1 MLSND
6 ARLALETATETYS
19 QQIDEAGRYLT
30 SRGITKD
37 AAAKHRL
44 GFVSHPMIGHEDMI
58 GRLSIPYVTPSGVV
72 EMRFRS
78 IDPNTNPKY
87 LSRVGAKSHMYNVN
101 AFNETSDYIAICEG
115 EMDAIMA
122 STICG
127 IPAVGV
133 PGAQTWQASYRR
145 AFQDYRKVFIL
156 ADGDTA
162 GQELAKKIAQAIDV
176 AIVVSMPEGKD
187 VNDIVMAEGPEGLRE
202 RIGL

>member
-30 SRGITKD
+30 SRGITKE
-37 AAAKHRL
+37 AAHKHRL
-44 GFVSHPMIGHEDMI
+44 GFVASPMIGHEDMV
-58 GRLSIPYVTPSGVV
+58 GRLSIPYVTPAGVV
-72 EMRFRS
+72 EMRFRA

-87 LSRVGAKSHMYNVN
+87 LSRVGSKTHMYNVK
-101 AFNETSDYIAICEG
+101 AFNERSEFIAICEG
-115 EMDAIMA
+115 EMDAIVA
-122 STICG
+122 SSICG

-133 PGAQTWQASYRR
+133 PGAQTWQPSYRR

-156 ADGDTA
+156 ADGDAA
-162 GQELAKKIAQAIDV
+162 GQELAKKIVQAIDV
-176 AIVVSMPEGKD
+176 AVVVTMPEGKD
-187 VNDIVMAEGPEGLRE
+187 VNDIVMEEGPDGLRE

>member
-6 ARLALETATETYS
+6 ARLALETATETYAN
-19 QQIDEAGRYLT
+19 QIDEAGRYLT
-30 SRGITKD
+30 SRGITKE
-37 AAAKHRL
+37 AAQKHRL
-44 GFVSHPMIGHEDMI
+44 GFVSHPMIGHEEMV
-58 GRLSIPYVTPSGVV
+58 GRLSIPYVTPAGVV

-87 LSRVGAKSHMYNVN
+87 LSRVGSKSHMYNVGALN
-101 AFNETSDYIAICEG
+101 ERSAFIAICEG
-115 EMDAIMA
+115 EMDAIVA

-133 PGAQTWQASYRR
+133 PGAQTWQSSYRR

-156 ADGDTA
+156 ADGDAA

-176 AIVVSMPEGKD
+176 AVVVTMPEGKD
-187 VNDIVMAEGPEGLRE
+187 VNDIVMEEGPEGLRE

>member
-19 QQIDEAGRYLT
+19 QQVDEVGRYLT
-30 SRGITKD
+30 SRGITKE
-37 AAAKHRL
+37 AAHKHRL
-44 GFVSHPMIGHEDMI
+44 GFVASPMIGHEDMI
-58 GRLSIPYVTPSGVV
+58 GRLSIPYVTPAGVV

-87 LSRVGAKSHMYNVN
+87 LSRVGSKTHMYNVN
-101 AFNETSDYIAICEG
+101 AFNERSEFIAVCEG
-115 EMDAIMA
+115 EMDAIVA
-122 STICG
+122 SSICG

-156 ADGDTA
+156 ADGDAA
-162 GQELAKKIAQAIDV
+162 GQELAKKVVQAIDV
-176 AIVVSMPEGKD
+176 AVVVTMPEGKD
-187 VNDIVMAEGPEGLRE
+187 VNDIVMEEGPEGLRE